1 MSRRELEGSLAFE
14 NGLNSYKPALSC
26 CEPQGRSPFCP
37 IDGLSKMW
45 LRDDW
50 KSDILCPLQCWTQRG
65 WTSVLIQLMSVIG
78 YLGMLAGA
86 VGLIAVQ
93 GLFSLSPL
101 VVLAQIAAIMLWVW
115 ARLTFGRRSFH
126 LAANTTEGGLVTS
139 GPYHFIRHPVYAAVC
154 LFVWAGSLAPHSL
167 TALLLAALVT
177 AGALLRIFCEERLL
191 AERFPEYRQYAASTK
206 RLIPYLL

>member
-1 MSRRELEGSLAFE
+1 MR
-14 NGLNSYKPALSC
+14 
-26 CEPQGRSPFCP
+26 
-37 IDGLSKMW
+37 

-50 KSDILCPLQCWTQRG
+50 KSDILCPLLCWTQRG
-65 WTSVLIQLMSVIG
+65 RIEALIQLVSVIG

-86 VGLIAVQ
+86 VGLIAVR

-101 VVLAQIAAIMLWVW
+101 VVLAQIAAMMLWVW

-126 LAANTTEGGLVTS
+126 LAANPTKGGLVTS

-154 LFVWAGSLAPHSL
+154 LFVWAGALAPHSL

-177 AGALLRIFCEERLL
+177 AGTLIRIFCEERLL
-191 AERFPEYRQYAASTK
+191 VERFPEYRQYAASTK